1 MKVATL
7 SKKGGESMKQIAM
20 AVFALLS
27 IFINPSLAGACTSF
41 AVYSNHTVYGMN
53 FDYKPNLQQIFSI
66 SSEFQGKVFHLRPI
80 GFGKVA
86 GMNMKGLFAA
96 CLGLIPDQKAPPTRS
111 KNQISTWIF
120 HQMTL
125 SRFEQVSQVK
135 DFLNKK
141 QVVQAIGTSMHNLV
155 ADRFGNALVVESGNT
170 DNRITEN
177 SDPYMV
183 MTNFPIYLLQGKN
196 YEAAEGIGSERYKI
210 AHRYIKANFRGFD
223 IEKGMEV
230 LKLAQNKSKT
240 FTTRCSMVFDPL
252 KKEIFICLEGNFD
265 RIWKVS
271 LENHTIETFRG
282 FASFKREPLPSEGL
296 LAADLAQW

>member
-1 MKVATL
+1 
-7 SKKGGESMKQIAM
+7 MKQIAM
-20 AVFALLS
+20 AVFALLA
-27 IFINPSLAGACTSF
+27 IFISPSVAGACTSF

-53 FDYKPNLQQIFSI
+53 FDYRPNSRQLFSI

-80 GFGKVA
+80 GFGEVA

-96 CLGLIPDQKAPPTRS
+96 CQGLIPDQKPPPIRS

-120 HQMTL
+120 HRMTL

-141 QVVQAIGTSMHNLV
+141 QVVQAMGTSMHNLV
-155 ADRFGNALVVESGNT
+155 ADRFGQALVVESVNN
-170 DNRITEN
+170 DNRITEIK
-177 SDPYMV
+177 DPYIV
-183 MTNFPIYLLQGKN
+183 MTNFPIYLLQGKR

-210 AHRYIKANFRGFD
+210 AHRYIKANFREFD

-230 LKLAQNKSKT
+230 LKLAQNQSST

-252 KKEIFICLEGNFD
+252 KKEILICLEGNFD

-271 LENHTIETFRG
+271 LENQTIETFRG
-282 FASFKREPLPSEGL
+282 FTSFKRELIPAEGL